1 MTVGKV
7 GAGRGL
13 ADLRF
18 DNTLLVFELLRVAG
32 PLTRSAISEATGL
45 TQPTVASIL
54 HSLKAEN
61 IVRSGSAVATGGRK
75 AFTYS
80 VNHEALK
87 VIAVDVQV
95 HEIRGA
101 VVDIAGNIS
110 DVHIWPAEYGPDSVA
125 PFTRQLEDMV
135 AKLYEVLRSH
145 KRQPVAI
152 GISLPVF
159 LAEPD
164 GRVLFAPSIGGEGLA
179 VVEPLESQ
187 YRIPVCADNDARI
200 GVLSEVWWKR
210 QDRRDTVVYLVADHG
225 VGSGMFINGEVFR
238 GRYGTVGDIGHAVID
253 PRGRQCRCGQV
264 GCLETFVSFFAI
276 KEMLAKAGV
285 DTSQFQSLYQ
295 IVSAALAGNETISQA
310 LRDAAEYL
318 SVAISILNVLL
329 APDAIYLGGALERA
343 WDIIEPAIVR
353 LQSRAPQVF
362 TKNTQVRRST
372 YGEMASIMGAAA
384 LAFQRGLPAKAEGGL
399 RLRANQ

>member
-1 MTVGKV
+1 MTAGRV

-18 DNTLLVFELLRVAG
+18 GNTLLVFELLRLAG

-54 HSLKAEN
+54 HSLKTQN
-61 IVRSGSAVATGGRK
+61 MVRAGSTVATGGRK
-75 AFTYS
+75 AFTYC
-80 VNHEALK
+80 VNPEALQ

-101 VVDIAGNIS
+101 VVDIAGNIH
-110 DVHIWPAEYGPDSVA
+110 DLHAWPAEYGPASAA
-125 PFTRQLEDMV
+125 PFTRQLDNMV
-135 AKLYEVLRSH
+135 TKLYEVLRSN
-145 KRQPVAI
+145 KQQPVAI

-159 LAEPD
+159 LGEPD
-164 GRVLFAPSIGGEGLA
+164 GKVLFAPSIGGEGLA
-179 VVEPLESQ
+179 VVEPLESR
-187 YRIPVCADNDARI
+187 YRVPVCADNDARI

-238 GRYGTVGDIGHAVID
+238 GKYGTVGDIGHAVID

-276 KEMLAKAGV
+276 RERLAKAGLE
-285 DTSQFQSLYQ
+285 TSQFQSLHQ
-295 IVSAALAGNETISQA
+295 IVSAGLAGNETIRQA
-310 LRDAAEYL
+310 LQEAAEYL

-343 WDIIEPAIVR
+343 WDIIEPAIAR
-353 LQSRAPQVF
+353 LQARAPQVF
-362 TKNTQVRRST
+362 TKNTQVQRST
-372 YGEMASIMGAAA
+372 YGEVASIMGAAA
-384 LAFQRGLPAKAEGGL
+384 LAFQRGLQAKAEGGL